1 MWGKEQN
8 TNYYYKLTTAF
19 KVVPDV
25 VYGSQP
31 MMKKAAN
38 TAGDTW
44 RANLCHLAPSRSSS
58 VLSVGKSFPSQWL
71 LHNYPVLHV
80 SEWHFHVFLLHRTA
94 LVMYECCSTWQTS
107 ISKQVHQDNDV
118 GMWNSCAPLYT
129 YTYWL

>member
-38 TAGDTW
+38 TAGDT
-44 RANLCHLAPSRSSS
+44 
-58 VLSVGKSFPSQWL
+58 
-71 LHNYPVLHV
+71 
-80 SEWHFHVFLLHRTA
+80 
-94 LVMYECCSTWQTS
+94 
-107 ISKQVHQDNDV
+107 
-118 GMWNSCAPLYT
+118 
-129 YTYWL
+129 